1 LPMSTGPCLV
11 IWIGMGPHANRARAC
26 SHGLFGEE
34 KPGAGGPRRGYS
46 LDTLIAK
53 HGRQFGIPDL
63 LRLLSADCPK
73 RQSVSAYDL
82 CGVHCPELT
91 NYFHP

>member
-1 LPMSTGPCLV
+1 MPGGSITLV
-11 IWIGMGPHANRARAC
+11 QVADHTAVLAVAC
-26 SHGLFGEE
+26 SRCDR
-34 KPGAGGPRRGYS
+34 AGRYS

-53 HGRQFGIPDL
+53 HGPQSGIPDL

-91 NYFHP
+91 KYFRV

>member
-1 LPMSTGPCLV
+1 MPGGSITLCQVAEHTAGLAV
-11 IWIGMGPHANRARAC
+11 AC
-26 SHGLFGEE
+26 SRCDR
-34 KPGAGGPRRGYS
+34 AGRYS

-53 HGRQFGIPDL
+53 HGPQFGIPDL
-63 LRLLSADCPK
+63 LRLVSADCPK

-91 NYFHP
+91 NYFHA

>member
-1 LPMSTGPCLV
+1 MPGGSITLGQVAEHSAVLV
-11 IWIGMGPHANRARAC
+11 LAWSRCDRAGRYA
-26 SHGLFGEE
+26 
-34 KPGAGGPRRGYS
+34 
-46 LDTLIAK
+46 LDSLIARC
-53 HGRQFGIPDL
+53 GPQFGIPDL
-63 LRLLSADCPK
+63 LRLLSANCPK